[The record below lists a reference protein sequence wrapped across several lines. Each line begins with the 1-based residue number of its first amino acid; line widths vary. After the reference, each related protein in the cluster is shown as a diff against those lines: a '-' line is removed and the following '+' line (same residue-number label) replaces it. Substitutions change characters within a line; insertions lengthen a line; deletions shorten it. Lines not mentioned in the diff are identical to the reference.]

1 MADSEARGNRM
12 TTKLNTYS
20 QKGIS
25 FCEALKIYTSIVCER
40 KSIAI
45 LYSQKSCQ
53 IATFK
58 EGNLQ
63 DDLGNTVSL
72 EPVFEA
78 RVFNMISELRWV
90 NDPSPT
96 RNHRTTI
103 LTEQNFSNE
112 LEKFAC
118 LSTLVLDT
126 IDQKYLVWGEGTGK
140 KANDGWSE
148 LATARI
154 GSLIIPLND
163 VGNNQRVSLN
173 SREYLVE
180 TFHGNV
186 IVFDERL
193 IKLEE
198 F

>member
-1 MADSEARGNRM
+1 MAESEARGNRM

-20 QKGIS
+20 QKGKS
-25 FCEALKIYTSIVCER
+25 FSESLEIFASIAGQSRSV
-40 KSIAI
+40 AI
-45 LYSQKSCQ
+45 LYSPKSCQ

-63 DDLGNTVSL
+63 DDFGNTVSL
-72 EPVFEA
+72 EPVFEG
-78 RVFNMISELRWV
+78 RVFNMISELRWLK
-90 NDPSPT
+90 DPSNSQ
-96 RNHRTTI
+96 NHRTTI

-112 LEKFAC
+112 LEKFDC
-118 LSTLVLDT
+118 LSTFVVDT

-140 KANDGWSE
+140 KTIDGWSE

-154 GSLIIPLND
+154 GSLLIPLND
-163 VGNNQRVSLN
+163 VGNNKRVSLN
-173 SREYLVE
+173 SREYLIE
-180 TFHGNV
+180 EDHGNV

>member
-1 MADSEARGNRM
+1 MAESEARGNRM

-25 FCEALKIYTSIVCER
+25 FCEALKIFASMVGQNR
-40 KSIAI
+40 SVAI
-45 LYSQKSCQ
+45 LYSPKSCQ

-58 EGNLQ
+58 DGNLQ
-63 DDLGNTVSL
+63 DHLGNTVNL
-72 EPVFEA
+72 ESVFEA
-78 RVFNMISELRWV
+78 RVFNLTSELRWL
-90 NDPSPT
+90 NDPSLT

-103 LTEQNFSNE
+103 LTEQDFSNK
-112 LEKFAC
+112 LEKFNC
-118 LSTLVLDT
+118 LSTIVIDT

-140 KANDGWSE
+140 KTNDGWSE

-154 GSLIIPLND
+154 GSLLIPLND

-173 SREYLVE
+173 SREYLIE
-180 TFHGNV
+180 EDHGNV

-193 IKLEE
+193 IKFEE